1 MMRGAGA
8 NVRAL
13 PRLTTT
19 LASWSLVDAELR
31 ALRVWLETSRAEHAI
46 VLSGSCYPLVSVS
59 ELADELALWTGK
71 SRLSLNPLP
80 HEPWSTRRNDDGGLW
95 RLRRRFVTVGG
106 RVVFVGGIPLR
117 TVRRE
122 PPGDL
127 TLCASSQWKIYS
139 RRHGA
144 ALLRVLD
151 ERPDLL
157 RFWRTTLVPDESCVA
172 SILSSPQLVGDLSDD
187 VCDDLPCP
195 PQDVTAHAA
204 TLLGIAPPPQIAFD
218 DPAVSP
224 ASRRFYAENKRVSNA
239 RAKAE
244 LGWRPMYPTYRE
256 GLAAI
261 LAAGG

>member
-187 VCDDLPCP
+187 VCDDLPWYLDWNGSTRAGHP
-195 PQDVTAHAA
+195 RWLTAADLGALAA
-204 TLLGIAPPPQIAFD
+204 ARAAPPRPTDRWVDGRDGFRKLFARKI
-218 DPAVSP
+218 S
-224 ASRRFYAENKRVSNA
+224 SREPDLLDALDQR
-239 RAKAE
+239 
-244 LGWRPMYPTYRE
+244 L
-256 GLAAI
+256 LA
-261 LAAGG
+261 